1 MLDKSTPTE
10 PVELVTAVVVVED
23 IQLLKPLM
31 AMVPSTS
38 RAPGGQAGVVTSV
51 MVITEGE
58 GAVTPIYISGTASR
72 SAEGFQLMARIL
84 W

>member
-1 MLDKSTPTE
+1 MQ
-10 PVELVTAVVVVED
+10 VTAVVVVED
-23 IQLLKPLM
+23 IPPLKPLAAM
-31 AMVPSTS
+31 APSMS

-58 GAVTPIYISGTASR
+58 GAVTPIYISGTVSR
-72 SAEGFQLMARIL
+72 SAEESRLMARIL